1 MTTSQQARRMAERFI
16 NAAKDGYLD
25 VLQQATKRDL
35 NWPDEDG
42 MTAVSWAAR
51 NGHLDALRLI
61 VGRGVGTVCTA
72 GSTKAAADLLMGF
85 ADRTQN
91 RKSVSC

>member
-1 MTTSQQARRMAERFI
+1 MVERFI

-35 NWPDEDG
+35 NTPDEDG
-42 MTAVSWAAR
+42 MTAVMWAAH

-61 VGRGVGTVCTA
+61 VGRG
-72 GSTKAAADLLMGF
+72 
-85 ADRTQN
+85 
-91 RKSVSC
+91 

>member
-1 MTTSQQARRMAERFI
+1 MSYQTRAMAERYI

-35 NWPDEDG
+35 NTADEDG
-42 MTAVSWAAR
+42 MTAVMWAAH

-61 VGRGVGTVCTA
+61 VGRG
-72 GSTKAAADLLMGF
+72 
-85 ADRTQN
+85 
-91 RKSVSC
+91 